1 MEKNMHYLS
10 VNEIV
15 ITNLTS
21 EQKAEIEDMLDS
33 EDPFDAVV
41 PMPAEVSGNYEQE
54 SQWKECNWGTEGISY
69 DCCGFA
75 TESNFG
81 EKSDPSTVIFRCDT
95 FNYAPSGIVCS
106 LSRRYPDATCILRT
120 TTDNEPADGGEET
133 VYRNGRLVKEKR
145 YSFRNKKAFY
155 DFLYNL
161 YGCPDFSFSKD

>member
-1 MEKNMHYLS
+1 MHYLS

-15 ITNLTS
+15 LTNLTS
-21 EQKAEIEDMLDS
+21 KQKSEIEEMLDS

-41 PMPAEVSGNYEQE
+41 PMPAEVSGDYEQE
-54 SQWKECNWGTEGISY
+54 SQWKECNWGTEGILD

-95 FNYAPSGIVCS
+95 INYAPSGIVCS
-106 LSRRYPDATCILRT
+106 LSRRYPEATCILRT
-120 TTDNEPADGGEET
+120 TMDGEPTDGGEET
-133 VYRNGRLVKEKR
+133 VYRNGQQVKEKR